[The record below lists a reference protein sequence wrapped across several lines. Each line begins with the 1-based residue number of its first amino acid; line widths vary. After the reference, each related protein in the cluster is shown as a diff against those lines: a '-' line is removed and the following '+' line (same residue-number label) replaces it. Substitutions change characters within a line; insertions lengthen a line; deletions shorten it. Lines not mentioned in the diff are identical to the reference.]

1 MIGAYKN
8 GNYMVQIYEN
18 GTKMRVTKEYEFKP
32 IFPESIDLKITN
44 QCNMECPYCHEN
56 STPDG
61 EHADLSAAFIDSL
74 HPYTEI
80 AIGGGNPL
88 AHPGLEDFLTKLKEK
103 RIIANITIHQ
113 RHFMQEYDTIKRW
126 YEAKLIHGIGV
137 SVNSVHNP
145 DLIYWLKSIPTI
157 VCHIIAGVC
166 PVGVIDTLSGEG
178 LNLLI
183 LGYKDLRRG
192 HAFKSTKVEENIEQL
207 AANILDLKD
216 HFKYIAFDNLAIQQL
231 KMKSKIDSEIW
242 DSVYMG
248 DDGQFTMYIDL
259 VNKQFAQSST
269 SLSRYEIGDNIND
282 MFKRIQYDID
292 FSKRYNFEMGM

>member
-18 GTKMRVTKEYEFKP
+18 GTKMRFTKEDEFKP

-56 STPDG
+56 STPEG

-88 AHPGLEDFLTKLKEK
+88 AHPGLEDFLIKLKEK

-113 RHFMQEYDTIKRW
+113 RHFMEEYDTIKRW

-137 SVNSVHNP
+137 SVNSVYNP

-157 VCHIIAGVC
+157 VCHVIAGI
-166 PVGVIDTLSGEG
+166 IDDETLDKLANNG

-183 LGYKDLRRG
+183 LGYKDFRRG
-192 HAFKSTKVEENIEQL
+192 HSFKNNAVVQCIDWL
-207 AANILDLKD
+207 AANIETYKNK
-216 HFKYIAFDNLAIQQL
+216 FPYIAFDNLAIEQL
-231 KMKSKIDSEIW
+231 KMKDKVDSDLW
-242 DSVYMG
+242 DELYMG
-248 DDGQFTMYIDL
+248 DDGQFTMYVDL
-259 VNKQFAQSST
+259 VNKLFAQSST
-269 SLSRYEIGDNIND
+269 SRSRYEINDNIND
-282 MFKRIQYDID
+282 MFKRVQYDRD
-292 FSKRYNFEMGM
+292 FSKTYNFEMGM